1 MALAINPD
9 YYPQNTNASQS
20 MAGKNLL
27 LYIAYGE
34 GATVESPIWNLV
46 GGQRNSPLS
55 MSADEIDASDKSS
68 GGWGETLQGTKTWSI
83 EQECVYK
90 VNDNGFDIMRY
101 AFLNDIPVYLMR
113 RDKNG
118 NAVKG
123 FANITEFS
131 DDNPHDDV
139 ATATV
144 TFSGIGAPEFSTNEP
159 DPGAADGA
167 IDDLAATAGTG
178 GQANLTFS
186 KITGAAAIVL
196 QTSTNGIDFAD
207 DDTVISN
214 GATTA
219 TVTGLDTG
227 VTYFRLKVNGG
238 AQNGYSNVAVCT
250 VTA

>member
-101 AFLNDIPVYLMR
+101 AFLNDISVYLMR

-167 IDDLAATAGTG
+167 VTDLAATAGTS
-178 GQANLTFS
+178 GQAELAFT
-186 KITGAAAIVL
+186 KITGATAIVL
-196 QTSTNGIDFAD
+196 QTSTNGIDFTDNNTSIA
-207 DDTVISN
+207 N

-219 TVTGLDTG
+219 TVTGLDAG

>member
-27 LYIAYGE
+27 LYVAYGE

-101 AFLNDIPVYLMR
+101 AFLNDI
-113 RDKNG
+113 
-118 NAVKG
+118 
-123 FANITEFS
+123 
-131 DDNPHDDV
+131 
-139 ATATV
+139 
-144 TFSGIGAPEFSTNEP
+144 
-159 DPGAADGA
+159 
-167 IDDLAATAGTG
+167 
-178 GQANLTFS
+178 
-186 KITGAAAIVL
+186 
-196 QTSTNGIDFAD
+196 
-207 DDTVISN
+207 
-214 GATTA
+214 
-219 TVTGLDTG
+219 
-227 VTYFRLKVNGG
+227 FR
-238 AQNGYSNVAVCT
+238 CT
-250 VTA
+250 

>member
-1 MALAINPD
+1 MSLAINPA

-159 DPGAADGA
+159 DPGTADGA
-167 IDDLAATAGTG
+167 VDDLAATAGTG
-178 GQANLTFS
+178 GQANLTFT
-186 KITGAAAIVL
+186 KINGAAAIVL

-219 TVTGLDTG
+219 TVTGLDAG

>member
-1 MALAINPD
+1 MALAINQD
-9 YYPQNTNASQS
+9 YYPKNTNASQS

-90 VNDNGFDIMRY
+90 VHDNGFDIMRY

-144 TFSGIGAPEFSTNEP
+144 TFSGIGEPEFSTNEP

-167 IDDLAATAGTG
+167 VDDLTATAGTG

-186 KITGAAAIVL
+186 KITGANAIVL

-207 DDTVISN
+207 DDTVIGN

-219 TVTGLDTG
+219 TVTGLDAG

>member
-9 YYPQNTNASQS
+9 YYPKNTNASQS

-101 AFLNDIPVYLMR
+101 AFLKDIPVYLMR

-144 TFSGIGAPEFSTNEP
+144 TFSGIGEPEFSTNEP

-167 IDDLAATAGTG
+167 VDDLAATAGTG
-178 GQANLTFS
+178 GQANLTFT
-186 KITGAAAIVL
+186 KITGATAIVL

-219 TVTGLDTG
+219 AVTGLDAG